1 MALSLVQQ
9 RSKQPHLQYHTV
21 HTSLS
26 RLQLL
31 YQIGSSN
38 SFCTQLFNSYVELG
52 SKVGGISSFCIKLEE
67 KQVGE
72 IDMAGEYRIHVQ
84 PQLVGI
90 GNVIV
95 IGCEY
100 FILPSCGSQ
109 PRPARWRFWASGSLC
124 RFKDNAGAC
133 TTFTSTGRAAASTVV
148 SHQFAAS
155 RIPGGA
161 I

>member
-1 MALSLVQQ
+1 
-9 RSKQPHLQYHTV
+9 
-21 HTSLS
+21 
-26 RLQLL
+26 L

-38 SFCTQLFNSYVELG
+38 SFCIQLFNSYVELETI
-52 SKVGGISSFCIKLEE
+52 KLAAKNVGGIE
-67 KQVGE
+67 
-72 IDMAGEYRIHVQ
+72 MAGEYRIHVRQ
-84 PQLVGI
+84 PLVGI

-95 IGCEY
+95 IDCEY

-124 RFKDNAGAC
+124 RFKAKAGAF
-133 TTFTSTGRAAASTVV
+133 TTFTSTGQAAASTVV

>member
-38 SFCTQLFNSYVELG
+38 SFCIQLFNSYVELE
-52 SKVGGISSFCIKLEE
+52 SIKLEE
-67 KQVGE
+67 KPVGG

-84 PQLVGI
+84 EPMVGTGI
-90 GNVIV
+90 GIAMEWE
-95 IGCEY
+95 C
-100 FILPSCGSQ
+100 
-109 PRPARWRFWASGSLC
+109 
-124 RFKDNAGAC
+124 
-133 TTFTSTGRAAASTVV
+133 
-148 SHQFAAS
+148 
-155 RIPGGA
+155 
-161 I
+161 

>member
-38 SFCTQLFNSYVELG
+38 SFCIQLFNSYVGLER
-52 SKVGGISSFCIKLEE
+52 IKLEE
-67 KQVGE
+67 RPVVGIAME
-72 IDMAGEYRIHVQ
+72 CEYWIHGPQ
-84 PQLVGI
+84 PVVGI
-90 GNVIV
+90 GIV
-95 IGCEY
+95 MEWEY
-100 FILPSCGSQ
+100 WIQPSCGSQ
-109 PRPARWRFWASGSLC
+109 PSPARWRLWASGSFS
-124 RFKDNAGAC
+124 RFKDKAGAF
-133 TTFTSTGRAAASTVV
+133 TTFTSTGQAAGSTVV

-155 RIPGGA
+155 RIPGCA

>member
-38 SFCTQLFNSYVELG
+38 SFCIQLFNRYVELE
-52 SKVGGISSFCIKLEE
+52 SIKLEE
-67 KQVGE
+67 KQVGG

-84 PQLVGI
+84 QQLVGI
-90 GNVIV
+90 GIVIV
-95 IGCEY
+95 IDWEY

-109 PRPARWRFWASGSLC
+109 PRQARWRLWASGSFC
-124 RFKDNAGAC
+124 RFKDNAGAF
-133 TTFTSTGRAAASTVV
+133 TTFTSTGQAAASTVV

-155 RIPGGA
+155 RIPGCA